1 MLRMSYEEIHAAVRA
16 IVLPEIRALQADVRA
31 LQAEITHVRA
41 GVSPLRSIL
50 LAGFQRL
57 EEKLDAMEQG
67 VRRPA
72 PCFRSARYRG
82 GRRRP

>member
-1 MLRMSYEEIHAAVRA
+1 MSYEEIHAAVRA

-57 EEKLDAMEQG
+57 EEKLDAMEHG

-72 PCFRSARYRG
+72 PCFRSARSRG